1 MSPNFPLNRRPVT
14 VRDLCGERTDEGA
27 TDRGYVFLNGRC
39 PFCEYLKKFCECR
52 EGGNREE

>member
-1 MSPNFPLNRRPVT
+1 MSPSFPLRRRPVT

-39 PFCEYLKKFCECR
+39 PFCENLKKFCECR
-52 EGGNREE
+52 ERGEEP

>member
-1 MSPNFPLNRRPVT
+1 MSPISTIRRRPVT

-39 PFCEYLKKFCECR
+39 PFCENLKKFCECR
-52 EGGNREE
+52 ERGEEP